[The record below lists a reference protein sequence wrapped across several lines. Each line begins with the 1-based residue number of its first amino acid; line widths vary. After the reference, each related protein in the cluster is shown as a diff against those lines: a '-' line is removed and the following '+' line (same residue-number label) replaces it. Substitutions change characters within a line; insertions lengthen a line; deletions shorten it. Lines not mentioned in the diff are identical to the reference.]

1 MKKIIGIAVVA
12 AITGALVT
20 TLAKRQARRQMGR
33 SRGELAQADVPTV
46 PVATG
51 ATGFTLGELIADQ
64 PEGPPTL
71 NS

>member
-1 MKKIIGIAVVA
+1 MKKIIGIAAVA
-12 AITGALVT
+12 AIAGALVT
-20 TLAKRQARRQMGR
+20 LARRQARRQMGR

-51 ATGFTLGELIADQ
+51 ATGFTLGELIAEQ